1 MAWYRTQREVCEYFG
16 KNPDDRKFVGR
27 KIAKGEIRKVDWGYE
42 IVWDSVAK
50 SVAHDTVEC
59 GNNTTLVELQGKN
72 TLLEEENKGLKQQ
85 NSELSKKVEELTSRV
100 HELEEVC
107 KDSLFWDKNTV
118 KDDPVENK
126 DEGMYEAAYN
136 ELYEEHERLKDT
148 VVKIYTVYCHKYIQW
163 KDFKDKYRIDIY
175 VEWEDE

>member
-1 MAWYRTQREVCEYFG
+1 MTWYRTQREVCEYFG

-72 TLLEEENKGLKQQ
+72 TLLEEENKNLKA
-85 NSELSKKVEELTSRV
+85 RV
-100 HELEEVC
+100 KELEEVC
-107 KDSLFWDKNTV
+107 KDSLFGD
-118 KDDPVENK
+118 KDDDLNTATVQWHYYEDLYNQEVADKEKRIEKAFRWIKMIKPTAKKEEFYEWIMS
-126 DEGMYEAAYN
+126 DEE
-136 ELYEEHERLKDT
+136 
-148 VVKIYTVYCHKYIQW
+148 
-163 KDFKDKYRIDIY
+163 
-175 VEWEDE
+175 